1 MQNSLN
7 RQKLKHQGVS
17 TPLVLNIYEKIEKLR
32 IKKRKRDN
40 PLKILYPET
49 QKKITEETKTICPL
63 QNKIWK

>member
-1 MQNSLN
+1 M
-7 RQKLKHQGVS
+7 S

-49 QKKITEETKTICPL
+49 QKKITEETKTICPH